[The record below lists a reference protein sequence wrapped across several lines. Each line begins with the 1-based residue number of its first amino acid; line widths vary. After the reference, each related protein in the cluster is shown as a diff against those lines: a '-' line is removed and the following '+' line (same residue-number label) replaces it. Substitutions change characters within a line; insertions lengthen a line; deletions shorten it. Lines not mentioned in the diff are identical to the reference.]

1 MLSFLRRRFDELA
14 TIVFLLLALVLTILH
29 PPVFAT
35 AGGLLLARCVLW
47 GAGILLAALL
57 IGARVTPRMRPPHI
71 RVLLD
76 FVLQIG
82 PMVVAVVGYVS
93 LRLLNAGAIT
103 GWLGISSKDPWMM
116 AADNALFGKT
126 PYLWFGQ
133 WGFTNALFLQPLTW
147 FYGLYPFMPVA
158 ALAWFWFKHDR
169 SQFQLIRRTLLIS
182 LYCGYCCYILIPVSG
197 PLSLMPNAAP
207 SYIESTAGY
216 AFLAGNFRYPFDCF
230 PSLHTA
236 NPWLLVWLCR
246 GKLPPWLMAVTI
258 FACYGITLS
267 TLALGLHYGVDD
279 LAGLAWIFPIALIAR
294 KTLPRET
301 AS

>member
-29 PPVFAT
+29 PPVYAT
-35 AGGLLLARCVLW
+35 AGGITLARWVLW
-47 GAGILLAALL
+47 GAGILLVALL
-57 IGARVTPRMRPPHI
+57 IGVRFNTRIRP
-71 RVLLD
+71 VLD
-76 FVLQIG
+76 IVLQIG

-93 LRLLNAGAIT
+93 LRLFNAGSIT
-103 GWLGISSKDPWMM
+103 NWLGISSKDPWMM
-116 AADNALFGKT
+116 AADIALFGKT
-126 PYLWFGQ
+126 PYVWFGL
-133 WGFTNALFLQPLTW
+133 WGFTNTSFLLAISW
-147 FYGLYPFMPVA
+147 FYGLYPFLPVA
-158 ALAWFWFKHDR
+158 ALAWFWFKGDR
-169 SQFQLIRRTLLIS
+169 CQFRLIRRTVLIS
-182 LYCGYCCYILIPVSG
+182 LYCGYWCYILIPVAG

-246 GKLPPWLMAVTI
+246 GGKLPLWLMTATI
-258 FACYGITLS
+258 FACCAITLS
-267 TLALGLHYGVDD
+267 TLVLGLHYGIDD
-279 LAGLAWIFPIALIAR
+279 LAGLVWIFPISLIAR
-294 KTLPRET
+294 STLPRET